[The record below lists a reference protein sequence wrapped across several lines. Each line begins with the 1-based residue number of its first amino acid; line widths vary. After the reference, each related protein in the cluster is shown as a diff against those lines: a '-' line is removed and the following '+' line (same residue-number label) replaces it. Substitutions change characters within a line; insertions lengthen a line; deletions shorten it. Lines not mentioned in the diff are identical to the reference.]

1 MADFMANL
9 SPRIGRAAFR
19 KLAPDVV
26 AGLLAISEAAVK
38 AGLDPGLLE
47 LVKLRAS
54 QMNGCA
60 FCVQYHLTAART
72 LQVPREKL
80 DLLVTWQDAPS
91 FTPRER
97 AALAW
102 TEALTEVG
110 LGVSDDDFDEAR
122 EHFSEVQL
130 AHLSAAISV
139 INAWNRISV
148 GFRFAPEPPGP
159 RAVE

>member
-1 MADFMANL
+1 MIDSTA
-9 SPRIGRAAFR
+9 RIGRASFR

-26 AGLLAISEAAVK
+26 AGLLAISEAAVTS
-38 AGLDPGLLE
+38 GLDPGLLE

-60 FCVQYHLTAART
+60 FCVQHHLTAART
-72 LQVPREKL
+72 LQVSRDKL
-80 DLLVTWQDAPS
+80 DLLIAWQDAACFS
-91 FTPRER
+91 PRER

-102 TEALTEVG
+102 TEALTDVG

-122 EHFSEVQL
+122 EQFSEAHL

>member
-1 MADFMANL
+1 MTDATA
-9 SPRIGRAAFR
+9 RIGRTAFR
-19 KLAPDVV
+19 KLAPEVV
-26 AGLLAISEAAVK
+26 AGLATISEAAVT
-38 AGLDPGLLE
+38 AGLDPALLE

-60 FCVQYHLTAART
+60 FCLQYHLTAART
-72 LQVPREKL
+72 LQVSREKL
-80 DLLVTWQDAPS
+80 DLLVAWQDAGCYS
-91 FTPRER
+91 PRER

-102 TEALTEVG
+102 TECLTDVG
-110 LGVSDDDFDEAR
+110 LGISDDDFDEAR
-122 EHFSEVQL
+122 EQFSEVHL